1 MWYEEQG
8 VVYSEER
15 DRNVS
20 RQDRQ
25 DRQGR
30 TRRTLFSDSSI
41 SDLGDLGDPGERYS
55 CFPFLLRKQP
65 VNNTL

>member
-1 MWYEEQG
+1 MWYEGQD

-15 DRNVS
+15 EGNVS

-30 TRRTLFSDSSI
+30 KRKNLKTKFVSFF
-41 SDLGDLGDPGERYS
+41 LGDLGGLGERYS
-55 CFPFLLRKQP
+55 YSPFLFRKQRI
-65 VNNTL
+65 NNTL